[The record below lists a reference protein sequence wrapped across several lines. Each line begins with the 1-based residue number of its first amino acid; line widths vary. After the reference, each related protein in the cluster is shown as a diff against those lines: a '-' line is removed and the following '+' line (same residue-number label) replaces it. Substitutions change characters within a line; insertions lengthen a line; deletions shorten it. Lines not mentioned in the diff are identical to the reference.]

1 MNRAARL
8 SINVVVFAAGSILT
22 LVAQLPTSNM
32 QISAVPGSQ
41 MPSSPMS
48 VTDMNTHMQ
57 GTMSNMQVVANSMQ
71 RNSEAYL
78 LMDRMKSLGADL
90 TQLLNRI
97 QVLMSDK
104 TLSQDK
110 LKMQRAQNVSRH
122 VQNMIQSVDGVVAE
136 MEQLQKGK

>member
-8 SINVVVFAAGSILT
+8 SINVVVFAAGAI
-22 LVAQLPTSNM
+22 VALAAQVPTSNM
-32 QISAVPGSQ
+32 PMSPVPTSQ
-41 MPSSPMS
+41 MPSAPMS
-48 VTDMNTHMQ
+48 VTDMNTHMK
-57 GTMSNMQVVANSMQ
+57 GTMNNMQVVTSSMQ

-97 QVLMSDK
+97 QFLMSDK

-110 LKMQRAQNVSRH
+110 LKMQRAENVSRH
-122 VQNMIQSVDGVVAE
+122 VQAMIQSVDGVVYE
-136 MEQLQKGK
+136 MEQMQKGK

>member
-8 SINVVVFAAGSILT
+8 SINAVVFAAGAI
-22 LVAQLPTSNM
+22 VALAAQVPTSNM
-32 QISAVPGSQ
+32 QTSQLPTSQ
-41 MPSSPMS
+41 MPSAPMS
-48 VTDMNTHMQ
+48 VNDMSTHMKE
-57 GTMSNMQVVANSMQ
+57 TMNHMQVVSRSMQ
-71 RNSEAYL
+71 SNIEMQL

-97 QVLMSDK
+97 QFLMSDK

-122 VQNMIQSVDGVVAE
+122 VQTMIQSVDGVVAE
-136 MEQLQKGK
+136 MEQMQKGK

>member
-8 SINVVVFAAGSILT
+8 SINVAVFATGAVST
-22 LVAQLPTSNM
+22 LVAQLPTSN
-32 QISAVPGSQ
+32 

-48 VTDMNTHMQ
+48 VTDMNTHMK
-57 GTMSNMQVVANSMQ
+57 GTMNNMQVVANSMQ

-97 QVLMSDK
+97 QFLMSDK

-110 LKMQRAQNVSRH
+110 LKMQRAENVSRH
-122 VQNMIQSVDGVVAE
+122 VQSMIQSVDGVVYE
-136 MEQLQKGK
+136 MEQMQKGR

>member
-22 LVAQLPTSNM
+22 LAAQLPTSNM
-32 QISAVPGSQ
+32 QTTPLPGSQ

-48 VTDMNTHMQ
+48 VTDMNAHMK

-90 TQLLNRI
+90 TQVLNRI

-122 VQNMIQSVDGVVAE
+122 IQNMIQSVDGVVAE
-136 MEQLQKGK
+136 MEQLQQGK

>member
-8 SINVVVFAAGSILT
+8 SINVVVFAVGAVST
-22 LVAQLPTSNM
+22 LVAQLPTSN
-32 QISAVPGSQ
+32 

-48 VTDMNTHMQ
+48 VTDMNTHMK
-57 GTMSNMQVVANSMQ
+57 GTMNNMQVVANSMQ

-97 QVLMSDK
+97 QFLMSDK

-110 LKMQRAQNVSRH
+110 LKMQRAENVSRH
-122 VQNMIQSVDGVVAE
+122 VQSMIQSVDGVVYE
-136 MEQLQKGK
+136 MEQMQKGR

>member
-1 MNRAARL
+1 MNRAGRL
-8 SINVVVFAAGSILT
+8 SINVVVFAAGAAVT

-32 QISAVPGSQ
+32 QVSSVPTSQ
-41 MPSSPMS
+41 MSSAPMS
-48 VTDMNTHMQ
+48 VNEMNAHMK
-57 GTMSNMQVVANSMQ
+57 GTMGNMQVVANSMQ
-71 RNSEAYL
+71 RNSENYL

-104 TLSQDK
+104 TLSQDQ

-122 VQNMIQSVDGVVAE
+122 VQNMIQSVDGVVFE

>member
-8 SINVVVFAAGSILT
+8 SINVVVFALGSILT

-32 QISAVPGSQ
+32 QITPVPGSQ
-41 MPSSPMS
+41 MPASPMS
-48 VTDMNTHMQ
+48 VTDMNTHMK

-90 TQLLNRI
+90 TLLLNRI

-104 TLSQDK
+104 TLSQDQ

>member
-8 SINVVVFAAGSILT
+8 SINVAVFAAGAIST
-22 LVAQLPTSNM
+22 LVAQLPSSNM
-32 QISAVPGSQ
+32 QINPVPTSQ
-41 MPSSPMS
+41 MATSPMS
-48 VTDMNTHMQ
+48 VTDMTTHMK

-71 RNSEAYL
+71 RSSEMHL

-90 TQLLNRI
+90 TLLLNRI

-104 TLSQDK
+104 TLSQDQ
-110 LKMQRAQNVSRH
+110 LKMQRAQNISRH

-136 MEQLQKGK
+136 MEQMQKGK

>member
-1 MNRAARL
+1 MNRTARL
-8 SINVVVFAAGSILT
+8 SINVIVFAAGAVST
-22 LVAQLPTSNM
+22 LVAQLPASNM
-32 QISAVPGSQ
+32 QVSPVATSQ

-48 VTDMNTHMQ
+48 VTDMSAHMK

-71 RNSEAYL
+71 RNSEMHL

-104 TLSQDK
+104 TLSQDQ

-136 MEQLQKGK
+136 MEQMQKGR

>member
-32 QISAVPGSQ
+32 QISPVPGSQ
-41 MPSSPMS
+41 MQASPMS
-48 VTDMNTHMQ
+48 VTDMNTHMK

-90 TQLLNRI
+90 TLLLNRI

-104 TLSQDK
+104 TLSQDQ

>member
-1 MNRAARL
+1 MSRAGRL
-8 SINVVVFAAGSILT
+8 SINVVVFAAGAAVT

-32 QISAVPGSQ
+32 QVSSVPTSQ
-41 MPSSPMS
+41 MSSSPMS
-48 VTDMNTHMQ
+48 VNEMTDHMK
-57 GTMSNMQVVANSMQ
+57 GTMGNMQVVANSMQ
-71 RNSEAYL
+71 RNSENYL

-122 VQNMIQSVDGVVAE
+122 VQNMIQSVDGVVFE

>member
-1 MNRAARL
+1 MNRLARL
-8 SINVVVFAAGSILT
+8 SINVVVFAAGAVLT

-32 QISAVPGSQ
+32 S
-41 MPSSPMS
+41 SSPMS
-48 VTDMNTHMQ
+48 VTDMNTHMK
-57 GTMSNMQVVANSMQ
+57 GTMNNMQVVANSMQ

-90 TQLLNRI
+90 TLLLNRI
-97 QVLMSDK
+97 QVLMSDR

-122 VQNMIQSVDGVVAE
+122 VQNMIHSVDGVVSE
-136 MEQLQKGK
+136 MEQMQKGK

>member
-8 SINVVVFAAGSILT
+8 SINVAVFAAGAIST
-22 LVAQLPTSNM
+22 LVAQLPATNM
-32 QISAVPGSQ
+32 QISSVPTSQ

-48 VTDMNTHMQ
+48 VTDMNTHMK
-57 GTMSNMQVVANSMQ
+57 GTMDNMQVVANSMQ
-71 RNSEAYL
+71 RNSEAHL

-90 TQLLNRI
+90 TLLLNRI

-104 TLSQDK
+104 TLSQDQF
-110 LKMQRAQNVSRH
+110 KMQRAQNISRH

-136 MEQLQKGK
+136 MDQLQKGK

>member
-8 SINVVVFAAGSILT
+8 SINVVVFAAGAIVT
-22 LVAQLPTSNM
+22 LVAQVPSSNM
-32 QISAVPGSQ
+32 QINQAPTSQ

-48 VTDMNTHMQ
+48 VNEMTTHMK
-57 GTMSNMQVVANSMQ
+57 GTMDHMQVIAGSMQ
-71 RNSEAYL
+71 NNIQMQL

-90 TQLLNRI
+90 TLLLNRI
-97 QVLMSDK
+97 QVLMADK

-122 VQNMIQSVDGVVAE
+122 VQTMIQSVDGVVAE
-136 MEQLQKGK
+136 MDLMQKGK

>member
-32 QISAVPGSQ
+32 QITPVPGSQ

>member
-1 MNRAARL
+1 MSRAARL
-8 SINVVVFAAGSILT
+8 SINVVVFALGSILT

-32 QISAVPGSQ
+32 QITPVPGSQ
-41 MPSSPMS
+41 MPASPMS
-48 VTDMNTHMQ
+48 VTDMNTHMK

-90 TQLLNRI
+90 TMLLNRI

-104 TLSQDK
+104 TLSQDQ
-110 LKMQRAQNVSRH
+110 LKMQRAQNVSSH

>member
-8 SINVVVFAAGSILT
+8 SINVVVFAAGAVLT
-22 LVAQLPTSNM
+22 LVAQMPTSN
-32 QISAVPGSQ
+32 

-48 VTDMNTHMQ
+48 VTDMSTHMK
-57 GTMSNMQVVANSMQ
+57 GTMSNMQVVASSMQ

-90 TQLLNRI
+90 TLLLNRI

-110 LKMQRAQNVSRH
+110 LKLQRAQNISRH
-122 VQNMIQSVDGVVAE
+122 VQTMIQSVDGVVGE
-136 MEQLQKGK
+136 MEQMQIGR